1 MASIK
6 DSKLC
11 PSGDDS
17 FVGSET
23 FLTDLNDNDLE
34 ELSES
39 DLATINGGAIPFIP
53 LAISA
58 GVKLGLVVYGIYH
71 ASKKDSE
78 DSKK

>member
-23 FLTDLNDNDLE
+23 ILTDLNDSDLE

-39 DLATINGGAIPFIP
+39 DLATINGGVIPVIP

-58 GVKLGLVVYGIYH
+58 TVKLGLAVYGVYN
-71 ASKKDSE
+71 AYQKDKE
-78 DSKK
+78 QKR

>member
-23 FLTDLNDNDLE
+23 FLTDLNDSDLE

-39 DLATINGGAIPFIP
+39 DLATINGGVVIP
-53 LAISA
+53 LAISGA
-58 GVKLGLVVYGIYH
+58 VKLGLVVYGVYQ
-71 ASKKDSE
+71 AYQ
-78 DSKK
+78 DSKEQKR